1 MRETMRLE
9 MGTFPITEAT
19 FGPRTELD
27 GTRLVIDHDELAALV
42 LENGFFRRVRVE
54 IVSPGESARIIHL
67 LDAIEPRIKVE
78 GPGETFPGFLG
89 SVETVGEGRTHRLG
103 GVAVMQ
109 SAEIP
114 GRGKGGLLM
123 VREGIVDMTGPGAA
137 YSPFS
142 QTINIV
148 LTLELEPNFSD
159 EEYDRTIRLAGLKAA
174 RYLARTTVDRRAP
187 QYRTYDLT
195 ISCPALPR
203 VVYVHQIQSQGTF
216 ARTFFYGK
224 PLDHLIPTL
233 VHPNELLDGALV
245 SGNYAYQSMKTPTW
259 LHGNN
264 PVIEQLYDR
273 HGRDWNFV
281 GVILSRGHFYGISE
295 KQHSANH
302 AAKLARMWNADG
314 AMITW
319 EGGGNSIIE
328 AMLTIQAL
336 ERAGIK
342 TTAISYELGGADGT
356 GTPLLLYSVPEADA
370 LVSCGTY
377 ERPIRLPSVK
387 RVVGGR
393 TIRCDPAKGGHHLP
407 AHQSLQ
413 LDTSLQMYC
422 GTNQVGFGRRR
433 GIDF

>member
-1 MRETMRLE
+1 MRLE
-9 MGTFPITEAT
+9 MGTFPVTEVA
-19 FGPRTELD
+19 FGPRTRLD
-27 GTRLVIDHDELAALV
+27 GSRLEIDRDELIALV
-42 LENGFFRRVRVE
+42 LENGFFHRVRVD

-67 LDAIEPRIKVE
+67 LDTIEPRIKVE
-78 GPGETFPGFLG
+78 GPGGTFPGFLDA
-89 SVETVGEGRTHRLG
+89 VETVGEGRTHRLA
-103 GVAVMQ
+103 GVAVME
-109 SAEIP
+109 SAELP
-114 GRGKGGLLM
+114 WRGEKGLLM
-123 VREGIVDMTGPGAA
+123 VREGIVDMTGPGAE
-137 YSPFS
+137 YSPFW

-148 LTLELEPNFSD
+148 LTLELKPNFSD

-174 RYLARTTVDRRAP
+174 QYLAQTTTDQTAP
-187 QYRTYDLT
+187 RYRTYDLK
-195 ISCPALPR
+195 ISRPELPR

-216 ARTFFYGK
+216 SQTFFYGK
-224 PLDHLIPTL
+224 PLDDLIPTL

-245 SGNYAYQSMKTPTW
+245 SGNSAYQSLKTPTW
-259 LHGNN
+259 LHCNN

-273 HGRDWNFV
+273 HGRDWNFI
-281 GVILSRGHFYGISE
+281 GVILSRGHFYGIHE
-295 KQHSANH
+295 KERSANQV
-302 AAKLARMWNADG
+302 AKLARMLNADG
-314 AMITW
+314 AMVTW

-342 TTAISYELGGADGT
+342 TTAISYELGGVDGT

-377 ERPIRLPSVK
+377 ERPLRLPAVQ

-393 TIRCDPAKGGHHLP
+393 TIRLDPAKGDHRLP

-422 GTNQVGFGRRR
+422 GTNQLGFGRRR